1 MARLMV
7 FLGVL
12 VGFVIILTLAN
23 YKNLPISHEKFDFN
37 KSVVEFNKKTELIAK
52 ITATKEEHKA
62 EEEVVV
68 AEYAPKVDLNTPQL
82 ISGEK
87 IYSKCIACHGK
98 GGEGKASQKAAHIG
112 GQYDWYIEKQLTD
125 MKAAVVRVNEAMMP
139 TIKGLSP
146 QDMKDVAAYVSKL
159 PWKKP

>member
-23 YKNLPISHEKFDFN
+23 YRNLPVTHEKFNYN
-37 KSVVEFNKKTELIAK
+37 KSAEEFHKKTELVAK
-52 ITATKEEHKA
+52 ITAPKEVSK

-82 ISGEK
+82 VSGEK
-87 IYSKCIACHGK
+87 IYTKCIACHGK

-112 GQYDWYIEKQLTD
+112 GQYDWYIEKQLVD
-125 MKAAVVRVNEAMMP
+125 MKAGIVRVNEAMMP
-139 TIKGLSP
+139 TLKGLSA